1 MTSSSEFPSYHKFV
15 YVAVGIMF
23 ALAGYYGETSPMPDG
38 VWIGLLVVAGIFAVL
53 CIWALIV
60 VSFLRIADTIDD
72 FFNA

>member
-1 MTSSSEFPSYHKFV
+1 
-15 YVAVGIMF
+15 MF